1 MWCCSLA
8 SVFLALMCSCGTQ
21 RQTSGQIHSATH
33 FHCWMLRC
41 PLALFGVLL
50 ASGSSAAA
58 TAAAAAPANFL
69 LVSGVTAAD
78 ETCLVG
84 AGASVWLDSCES
96 AVTSLSGKEIWSL
109 ATDGSLVHTASKK
122 CLSARGQTNADT
134 PVELVPCDA
143 AGGVPKWEL
152 QANGQI
158 KMAQSNMC
166 VSHLGGSNS
175 VVNAAAAASASAS
188 STLDPHHGAA
198 LAIDG
203 VASTYWVSKMGE
215 AGDVALLLDFG
226 EPLRGSAL
234 DIDFEFVPSGFA
246 VHVAGARPGEWLQV
260 FATDANV
267 LKHVKI
273 PLDAAKPTSAVKLV
287 MQTAHPTLGV
297 LGGHKLF
304 GVRSIKV
311 LTRLL
316 QPVLAPC
323 AAAAKSPDARDKFF
337 AVAVNAFDPKASA
350 TLAAELPAL
359 ESADAALSAVVVE
372 LAGALP
378 AMSSCKPAGS
388 VLLQANG
395 TMAKTRQTRQ
405 ARRSG
410 LDLVLDVT
418 QETALLQEA
427 RATVIAARGL
437 LV

>member
-21 RQTSGQIHSATH
+21 RQTSGQIHSAPH
-33 FHCWMLRC
+33 FHSWMLRC
-41 PLALFGVLL
+41 PLALLVLL

-58 TAAAAAPANFL
+58 TAAAATPANFL
-69 LVSGVTAAD
+69 LVSGVTAED

-122 CLSARGQTNADT
+122 CLSARGQTNADA
-134 PVELVPCDA
+134 PMELVQCHA

-175 VVNAAAAASASAS
+175 VVNAAAAAASASAS
-188 STLDPHHGAA
+188 STLDPRHGAA

-215 AGDVALLLDFG
+215 AGDVTLLLNFG
-226 EPLRGSAL
+226 EPLRGSVL

-287 MQTAHPTLGV
+287 LQTAHPTLGV